1 MVDAVM
7 TCMCHTISDSLIWLF
22 TVSVALVSVLSAVGI
37 CERCRMESGGVYFL
51 VSHVLG
57 SKFGGALG
65 LLYVFG
71 QVSIMADMS
80 KSLAFVEGKLSN
92 GLAVEVMRFL
102 NRMFNPLNTEL
113 NPICH
118 LLALLGAHHILH
130 VSRIRAEDSVP
141 TSQKRHCSFLAMN
154 NLLTFQRPVFL

>member
-1 MVDAVM
+1 MSS
-7 TCMCHTISDSLIWLF
+7 MCHTVSDSLIWLF

-71 QVSIMADMS
+71 QVSITADRS
-80 KSLAFVEGKLSN
+80 KSLAFVQGKLN
-92 GLAVEVMRFL
+92 NELAVEVMKFF
-102 NRMFNPLNTEL
+102 NRMFK
-113 NPICH
+113 
-118 LLALLGAHHILH
+118 
-130 VSRIRAEDSVP
+130 DSVP

-154 NLLTFQRPVFL
+154 NLLTFQRPAFP

>member
-1 MVDAVM
+1 MS
-7 TCMCHTISDSLIWLF
+7 CMCYTVSYSLIWLF

-80 KSLAFVEGKLSN
+80 KSLALVQGKLNN
-92 GLAVEVMRFL
+92 GLAIEAMKFF
-102 NRMFNPLNTEL
+102 NRMFK
-113 NPICH
+113 
-118 LLALLGAHHILH
+118 
-130 VSRIRAEDSVP
+130 DSVP

-154 NLLTFQRPVFL
+154 NLLTFQRPAFP

>member
-7 TCMCHTISDSLIWLF
+7 TCMCDTISDGLIWLF

-71 QVSIMADMS
+71 QVSIMADMN
-80 KSLAFVEGKLSN
+80 KSLAFVQGKL
-92 GLAVEVMRFL
+92 
-102 NRMFNPLNTEL
+102 
-113 NPICH
+113 
-118 LLALLGAHHILH
+118 
-130 VSRIRAEDSVP
+130 
-141 TSQKRHCSFLAMN
+141 N
-154 NLLTFQRPVFL
+154 N

>member
-1 MVDAVM
+1 M
-7 TCMCHTISDSLIWLF
+7 TCMCHTVSDSLIWLF

-71 QVSIMADMS
+71 QVSIMADMN
-80 KSLAFVEGKLSN
+80 KSLAFVQGKLNN
-92 GLAVEVMRFL
+92 GLAVEVMKFF
-102 NRMFNPLNTEL
+102 NRMFK
-113 NPICH
+113 
-118 LLALLGAHHILH
+118 
-130 VSRIRAEDSVP
+130 DSVP

-154 NLLTFQRPVFL
+154 NLLTFRRPVFL

>member
-1 MVDAVM
+1 MTVCNVVDAVM
-7 TCMCHTISDSLIWLF
+7 TCMCPTVSDSLIWLF

-71 QVSIMADMS
+71 QVSIMADMC
-80 KSLAFVEGKLSN
+80 KSLAFVQGKLNN
-92 GLAVEVMRFL
+92 GLAVEVMKFF
-102 NRMFNPLNTEL
+102 NRMFK
-113 NPICH
+113 
-118 LLALLGAHHILH
+118 
-130 VSRIRAEDSVP
+130 DSVP
-141 TSQKRHCSFLAMN
+141 TSQKRHAAFL
-154 NLLTFQRPVFL
+154 Q

>member
-1 MVDAVM
+1 MSCISHFWNQNTGKAIDRNLHLHIGIAVRNVVDAVM
-7 TCMCHTISDSLIWLF
+7 SCMCHSFSDSLIWLF
-22 TVSVALVSVLSAVGI
+22 TVSIALVSVLSAVGI

-80 KSLAFVEGKLSN
+80 KSLAFV
-92 GLAVEVMRFL
+92 
-102 NRMFNPLNTEL
+102 
-113 NPICH
+113 
-118 LLALLGAHHILH
+118 
-130 VSRIRAEDSVP
+130 
-141 TSQKRHCSFLAMN
+141 
-154 NLLTFQRPVFL
+154 

>member
-7 TCMCHTISDSLIWLF
+7 TCMCHTVSDSLIWLF

-71 QVSIMADMS
+71 QVSIMADMN
-80 KSLAFVEGKLSN
+80 KSLAFVQGKLNN
-92 GLAVEVMRFL
+92 GLAVEVMKFF
-102 NRMFNPLNTEL
+102 NRMFK
-113 NPICH
+113 
-118 LLALLGAHHILH
+118 
-130 VSRIRAEDSVP
+130 DSVP

-154 NLLTFQRPVFL
+154 NLLTFRRPVFL

>member
-7 TCMCHTISDSLIWLF
+7 SCMCHTVSDSLIWLF

-80 KSLAFVEGKLSN
+80 KSLAFVQSKLN
-92 GLAVEVMRFL
+92 NELAVEVMKFF
-102 NRMFNPLNTEL
+102 NRMFK
-113 NPICH
+113 
-118 LLALLGAHHILH
+118 
-130 VSRIRAEDSVP
+130 DSVT

-154 NLLTFQRPVFL
+154 NLLTFQRPAFP